1 MYDDLGAAQRIWT
14 VVVGAV
20 SLAALGL
27 AALAASR
34 AGAPPAAGWAGWV
47 FYPNALVNLGAL
59 GGALAVQYRALRDL
73 RASPDDAAAA
83 WVVRHA
89 GARTLAVLQAGALVA
104 VSAAYLTG
112 EWVNLAFLVPF
123 FGFAAAFF
131 PTRGRLHHWRGGA
144 ARRAR

>member
-1 MYDDLGAAQRIWT
+1 MHDDLGAAQRIWT

-20 SLAALGL
+20 ALAALGL
-27 AALAASR
+27 AGLAAGR
-34 AGAPPAAGWAGWV
+34 AGPPPAAGWAGWL
-47 FYPNALVNLGAL
+47 FYANALANLGAL
-59 GGALAVQYRALRDL
+59 GVALTVQYRALREL
-73 RASPDDAAAA
+73 RASPDEAAAA

-89 GARTLAVLQAGALVA
+89 GARALAALQAGALVA

-131 PTRGRLHHWRGGA
+131 PTRGRVRHWRGGA
-144 ARRAR
+144 ARGAR